1 MWNCAIQCFLFDFVI
16 LMLDRTCGS
25 GCLSLTQSH
34 FKSCELREAWEPHA
48 PSNPRVEG
56 AKRPRP
62 SGHWKGMDQKSSEI
76 WSYPSVWCSP
86 KAWQGASFS
95 HVVHLQLRVI
105 SCYIYI
111 YIHISLYLY
120 IIICIIMYHYR
131 SLYHYTSLYLIISL
145 YIYTIIYIYICIY
158 HYTSLYLI
166 ISLYIIIYVYIYIES
181 TCIFGLWMLASSDQH
196 QP

>member
-1 MWNCAIQCFLFDFVI
+1 MWNCAIQCFLFDFFI

-95 HVVHLQLRVI
+95 HVVHLQLRVV
-105 SCYIYI
+105 SCYIY
-111 YIHISLYLY
+111 ISLYLY
-120 IIICIIMYHYR
+120 IIICII
-131 SLYHYTSLYLIISL
+131 
-145 YIYTIIYIYICIY
+145 IY
-158 HYTSLYLI
+158 HYTSLYI
-166 ISLYIIIYVYIYIES
+166 IIFNYIIIYIIIHHYI
-181 TCIFGLWMLASSDQH
+181 
-196 QP
+196 